1 MDQVTSP
8 RWWHNPLLM
17 TLASGGLLWAAFP
30 PLGIT
35 QLAWVAL
42 VPALLLVQRKDNPA
56 SRFRWYLLIWLGS
69 SLHWLLLTQGIRL
82 AHWSTH
88 FAWIPLGL
96 YLGIYMPLFIG
107 LTRVAVHCWR
117 WPLMI
122 AAPLTWT
129 GLELV
134 RGHALSGFSMGLL
147 AHTQA
152 HWTTLIQ
159 LSDLLGAYGVS
170 FVVML
175 VNAALAANL
184 GQQTTRGRWIVHLA
198 AALLAVLLVLSY
210 GHVRQIEPVADN
222 DTRSLKIALLQGSID
237 TTFDN
242 DPTEPQRMYLAY
254 RQLSIKARQEH
265 PDLDLIVW
273 PESMFPFGP
282 EVIHDQPP
290 VPPDAL
296 DMDQQTYLERIEQ
309 QNRYFQANVDDLLWL
324 INEDLAGPDQKQL
337 DIQLILG
344 TSVQQVDDPSTPY
357 HNAALWIR
365 PLPEELRKLIRKAR
379 ETPEKEQSEEQKQ
392 LLKDHR
398 DGNVA
403 GRYYKSHLVVFGEYV
418 PLADRFPWLYKL
430 VPLTRG
436 ISPGTSPS
444 CFTINGVRVI
454 PSICFESTA
463 PHFMRHQVKQLSD
476 QGTPPDMMI
485 NITNDGWFWGSSVL
499 DLHLACNVFRAVE
512 LRMPLLIAANT
523 GLSAVIDSQGRIR
536 QQGPRREEEIL
547 VQSVQARNRFSL
559 YRKTGDLFGIGAAL
573 VCLFL
578 AISGW
583 QIQRAK
589 RHETGS

>member
-1 MDQVTSP
+1 MDQVTASP
-8 RWWHNPLLM
+8 RWHNPLLL
-17 TLASGGLLWAAFP
+17 TLSSGGLLWAAFP
-30 PLGIT
+30 PLGISL
-35 QLAWVAL
+35 LAWVAL
-42 VPALLLVQRKDNPA
+42 VPVLLLVHRKDNPV
-56 SRFRWYLLIWLGS
+56 SRFRWYLLIWIGS
-69 SLHWLLLTQGIRL
+69 ALHWLLLTQGIRL

-88 FAWIPLGL
+88 FAWLTLGL
-96 YLGIYMPLFIG
+96 YLGIYLPLFIG

-117 WPLMI
+117 WPLMV

-147 AHTQA
+147 AHTQV
-152 HWTTLIQ
+152 HWTALIQ

-170 FVVML
+170 YVVML

-184 GQQTTRGRWIVHLA
+184 GRPTTRGRWIA
-198 AALLAVLLVLSY
+198 QPGAALLAVVLGLAY
-210 GHVRQIEPVADN
+210 GHIRQVEPAAEN
-222 DTRSLKIALLQGSID
+222 NAPSLKIALLQGAID

-242 DPTEPQRMYLAY
+242 DPAEPQRMYLAY
-254 RQLSIKARQEH
+254 RQLSIQARQEH

-282 EVIHDQPP
+282 EIIHDQPP
-290 VPPDAL
+290 VPPAAL
-296 DMDQQTYLERIEQ
+296 GMDQQTYLERIEQ

-324 INEDLAGPDQKQL
+324 INEDLAGPLAEPL

-357 HNAALWIR
+357 HNAALWMH
-365 PLPEELRKLIRKAR
+365 P
-379 ETPEKEQSEEQKQ
+379 
-392 LLKDHR
+392 
-398 DGNVA
+398 DGSVA

-430 VPLTRG
+430 VPLTQG
-436 ISPGTSPS
+436 VSAGTSPS

-463 PHFMRHQVKQLSD
+463 PHFMRQQVKQLSD
-476 QGTPPDMMI
+476 QGTPPDVMI

-512 LRMPLLIAANT
+512 LRLPLLIAANT

-536 QQGPRREEEIL
+536 QQGPRRQEEIL

-573 VCLFL
+573 VCLCL
-578 AISGW
+578 AVSGW
-583 QIQRAK
+583 RIQRTK
-589 RHETGS
+589 RRQTGS